1 MWLKKWDKLPKEE
14 IQKKVTVQFLQ
25 DKLIRLRETR
35 KSTELQI
42 EITKNEIR
50 EIEPDNVYLDH
61 YQDRE
66 VRY

>member
-25 DKLIRLRETR
+25 DKLIILRETR
-35 KSTELQI
+35 KSTELHI

-50 EIEPDNVYLDH
+50 EIEPDNVHLDH
-61 YQDRE
+61 
-66 VRY
+66 

>member
-35 KSTELQI
+35 KSTELHI

-50 EIEPDNVYLDH
+50 EIEPDNVHLDH